1 MDPIKWKSKI
11 ILVKPEVTYALDSA
25 PTAAL
30 NAMLMTDVQLTPMDG
45 EDVSRNLERP
55 FMGAQEELATALR
68 ATLTG
73 SVELVG
79 SGTPGVAPAWGPMLR
94 ACGVAEVVTVGTS
107 VEYTPVSEGHESVV
121 AHFQI
126 GPWRHI
132 LIGARGTATLT
143 VNAQGIPVA
152 KVTLTGLF
160 VMPADQARPS
170 NVDVSKFQAPQIA
183 TKANTPTFTIGGL
196 PFVMRSYELNLACD
210 VQPRMLVG
218 FEGVII
224 VDRNETLT
232 ATVEGVP
239 YSTYNPFQ
247 RALSRTPTPVV
258 LEHGTQAG
266 GRVRIE
272 TGQTQQ
278 RRPTGFENNQG
289 IAEWALG
296 FIPLPSAAG
305 NDQWKITL
313 T

>member
-1 MDPIKWKSKI
+1 VDPIKWKSKI
-11 ILVKPEVTYALDSA
+11 ILVKPEVTYATDSA

-30 NAMLMTDVQLTPMDG
+30 NAMLLTDVQLQPMEG

-68 ATLTG
+68 VVLSG
-73 SVELVG
+73 SIELVG
-79 SGTPGVAPAWGPMLR
+79 SGTPGVAPAWAPMLR
-94 ACGVAEVVTVGTS
+94 ACGVAEVITVGTS

-121 AHFQI
+121 AHVQI
-126 GPWRHI
+126 GPWRHV
-132 LIGARGTATLT
+132 LLGGRGTATIT

-152 KVTLTGLF
+152 RVVLTGLF
-160 VMPADQARPS
+160 VLPADQARPT
-170 NVDVSKFQAPQIA
+170 NVNLSAFQRPDIV
-183 TKANTPTFTIGGL
+183 TKANTPTFTIAGL

-218 FEGVII
+218 FEGIII

-239 YSTYNPFQ
+239 YATYNPYQ
-247 RALSRTPTPVV
+247 RALEGTPTPVV
-258 LEHGTQAG
+258 LQHGKDAGRIVTIRLGQAK
-266 GRVRIE
+266 
-272 TGQTQQ
+272 Q
-278 RRPTGFENNQG
+278 RRPSGIVNNQN

-296 FIPLPSAAG
+296 FNVLPTDAG